1 MGSGTAVPDLWC
13 TEIRGIFVTEYL
25 YEKDLVPQKYR
36 ILAGSRHDSLVRKIA
51 AELDIPVQELRRYL
65 IEHLDMILLEN
76 LPARAEM
83 ADTYGDKDDTVAR
96 ALGREKYTRYLQI
109 ISDAAMESIFLAVND
124 RVRTGTAMQD
134 AIAYGR
140 EKVREELRR

>member
-1 MGSGTAVPDLWC
+1 MT
-13 TEIRGIFVTEYL
+13 TYL

-36 ILAGSRHDSLVRKIA
+36 ILVANRHDSLVRKIS

-83 ADTYGDKDDTVAR
+83 ADANANHDNPVAW
-96 ALGREKYTRYLQI
+96 ALGREKYTLYLQI
-109 ISDAAMESIFLAVND
+109 ISIAAMESIFQAVSD
-124 RVRTGTAMQD
+124 QVRSGIPMED

-140 EKVREELRR
+140 DKIREEMRR

>member
-1 MGSGTAVPDLWC
+1 
-13 TEIRGIFVTEYL
+13 VTTYL

-36 ILAGSRHDSLVRKIA
+36 ILVAHRHDTLVRKIA
-51 AELDIPVQELRRYL
+51 AELDIPVQEFRRYL

-83 ADTYGDKDDTVAR
+83 ADAHADQDDPVAR
-96 ALGREKYTRYLQI
+96 ALGREKYTLYLQI
-109 ISDAAMESIFLAVND
+109 MSGAAMESIFHAVND
-124 RVRTGTAMQD
+124 RVREGTAMED

-140 EKVREELRR
+140 ERIREELHR

>member
-1 MGSGTAVPDLWC
+1 
-13 TEIRGIFVTEYL
+13 VTTYL

-36 ILAGSRHDSLVRKIA
+36 ILVANRHDTLVRKIA

-65 IEHLDMILLEN
+65 IDHLDMILLEN

-83 ADTYGDKDDTVAR
+83 ADANAHPYDPVAR
-96 ALGREKYTRYLQI
+96 ALGREKYTQYLQI
-109 ISDAAMESIFLAVND
+109 ISVAAMEPIFLAVSD
-124 RVRTGTAMQD
+124 QVRTGTPMED

-140 EKVREELRR
+140 GKIREEMRR